1 MRLLM
6 QPSTERLKT
15 RTLPLLSCRTWEKRR
30 RSRKRS
36 LEVGPPQASIMLV
49 IINSQSA
56 KVSWL
61 HLTTILLS
69 VRSPRTS
76 RNQRR
81 LRVCST
87 NWLSIW
93 RGRYQIAKS
102 WTSYLPKT
110 SSCLLKKAR
119 LTCKI
124 STMPLLFKLKMSLSS
139 CLYQKKL
146 SCLQHTS
153 HKRRR

>member
-1 MRLLM
+1 MGRKLLRMSTMRQLM

-15 RTLPLLSCRTWEKRR
+15 RTLPHLSCRTWAKRR
-30 RSRKRS
+30 RSRKLS
-36 LEVGPPQASIMLV
+36 LEVGPLQASIMLV

-87 NWLSIW
+87 NWPSIW
-93 RGRYQIAKS
+93 QERYQIVRS

-110 SSCLLKKAR
+110 SSCHLRKAK
-119 LTCKI
+119 LSCKI
-124 STMPLLFKLKMSLSS
+124 STMPLLFKLKMSL
-139 CLYQKKL
+139 
-146 SCLQHTS
+146 
-153 HKRRR
+153 